1 MSLRRSLSLPI
12 ALGVAMIT
20 GVVVLG
26 VGWVVLALFGA
37 LTAERLTVL
46 YWALLPVGATFL
58 MLLLAGVVVYLIL
71 SIKAISLSRRQ
82 SNFIDSVTHE
92 LKSPLASMKLCL
104 QTLSRRQLA
113 AEEQAA
119 FYRFMLDDVE
129 RLDRLTSQILE
140 AARLEG
146 RRGIGPAE
154 HVPLAPLLRKCAE
167 AVCASYR
174 VPGEII
180 RWALKPL
187 VVSAAR
193 ADLELIF
200 RNLIDNAVK
209 YAGPEPEVAVV
220 LRPAAEGRVVVEIS
234 DNGPGIAPRLR
245 RRIFG
250 RFVRLGTELERRKP
264 GTGLG
269 LYIVQTLVRRWGGR
283 IRVKDRIPPPG
294 TVFEVQLP
302 AASAD
307 AAADISPPDA
317 NHDARPCAAPE
328 AAADSSGA
336 EARHGALSDA
346 PLRPTPAAPP

>member
-20 GVVVLG
+20 VVVVLA
-26 VGWVVLALFGA
+26 VGWVVLSLFGA
-37 LTAERLTVL
+37 LTAERLAVL
-46 YWALLPVGATFL
+46 YWASLPVGATFL
-58 MLLLAGVVVYLIL
+58 LLLLAGVVVYLIL
-71 SIKAISLSRRQ
+71 SVKAINLSRRQ

-104 QTLSRRQLA
+104 QTLSRRQLT
-113 AEEQAA
+113 AEQQGA

-129 RLDRLTSQILE
+129 RLDRLTSQVLE

-146 RRGIGPAE
+146 RRGAGPVE
-154 HVPLAPLLRKCAE
+154 NVPLAPLLRKCAE
-167 AVCASYR
+167 TVCASYR
-174 VPGEII
+174 VPVDVI
-180 RWALKPL
+180 RWNLHTQT
-187 VVSAAR
+187 VQAAQ

-209 YAGPEPEVAVV
+209 YAGPEPQVGVV
-220 LRPAAEGRVVVEIS
+220 LRAGADGRVVVEIS

-269 LYIVQTLVRRWGGR
+269 LYIVHTLVRRWGGR
-283 IRVKDRIPPPG
+283 IRVKDRVPRPG
-294 TVFEVQLP
+294 TVFEVELP
-302 AASAD
+302 GAAAD
-307 AAADISPPDA
+307 AATDGSAPGA
-317 NHDARPCAAPE
+317 NHSSRSGEPRPGP
-328 AAADSSGA
+328 DS
-336 EARHGALSDA
+336 
-346 PLRPTPAAPP
+346 TAPP